1 MVTAKSGA
9 RNETGFTVVEVLI
22 AMIVLAVGLLGLLGA
37 TTSVI
42 RNLGEGDKEV
52 TAAQYAN
59 ERLERL
65 DALGCDQ
72 VSSGSDVKAGI
83 YNINWTVDGSA
94 TSPVRHILMTVA
106 YPISAGRSRTDTLE
120 KALTCLR

>member
-1 MVTAKSGA
+1 MVIAQSRLGSSG
-9 RNETGFTVVEVLI
+9 GFTVVEVLI
-22 AMIVLAVGLLGLLGA
+22 AMIVLAIGLLGLLGA
-37 TTSVI
+37 ATAVI

-52 TAAQYAN
+52 TSAYYAN

-72 VSSGSDVKAGI
+72 IANGSEVRQGI
-83 YNINWTVDGSA
+83 YNLSWTVDGSA
-94 TSPVRHILMTVA
+94 TSPVRHILLTVA
-106 YPISAGRSRTDTLE
+106 YPLSAGRSRTDTLE

>member
-1 MVTAKSGA
+1 MVTANGRLGDA
-9 RNETGFTVVEVLI
+9 AGFTVVEVII

-59 ERLERL
+59 EWLERL

-72 VSSGSDVKAGI
+72 VTNGSDVKAGI

-94 TSPVRHILMTVA
+94 MSPVRHILLEVS
-106 YPISAGRSRTDTLE
+106 YPLSAGRSRTDTLE

>member
-1 MVTAKSGA
+1 MVTVEL
-9 RNETGFTVVEVLI
+9 RHENETGFTVVEVLI

-52 TAAQYAN
+52 AAAYYAN

-72 VSSGSDVKAGI
+72 VTNGSEVRGGV

-94 TSPVRHILMTVA
+94 ASGVRHILLTVS
-106 YPISAGRSRTDTLE
+106 YPISAGRSRTDSLE